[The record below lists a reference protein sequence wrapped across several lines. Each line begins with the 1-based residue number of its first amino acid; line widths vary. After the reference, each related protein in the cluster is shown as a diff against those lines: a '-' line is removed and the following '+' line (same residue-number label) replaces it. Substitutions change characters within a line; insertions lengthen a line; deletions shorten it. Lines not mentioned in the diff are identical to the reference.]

1 MAKVIEIADSHEE
14 AAKADKAFWAT
25 QTPQARLRHTFEL
38 RRLNYGTNRI
48 SNRLQRVLEI
58 TQRPSR

>member
-38 RRLNYGTNRI
+38 R
-48 SNRLQRVLEI
+48 
-58 TQRPSR
+58 